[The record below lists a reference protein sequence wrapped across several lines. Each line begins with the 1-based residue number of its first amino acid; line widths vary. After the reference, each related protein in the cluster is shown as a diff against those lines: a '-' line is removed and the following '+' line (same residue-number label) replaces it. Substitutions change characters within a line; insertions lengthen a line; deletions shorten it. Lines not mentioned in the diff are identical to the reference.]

1 MLKSF
6 TATAF
11 AAVAFT
17 VLSTPA
23 SAGSTPG
30 VDARQNNQAHRIY
43 DGIQNGSLSAAETGQ
58 LLRGQAR
65 LRRQERR
72 FKSDGVV
79 TPSERVRL
87 HRNLNRQSRRIW
99 RKKHN

>member
-1 MLKSF
+1 MLKSI
-6 TATAF
+6 ALASL
-11 AAVAFT
+11 AAVTLSLFT
-17 VLSTPA
+17 ESA

-30 VDARQNNQAHRIY
+30 VDKRQHNQAGRIY
-43 DGIQNGSLSAAETGQ
+43 DGVRNGSLTAKETGQ
-58 LLRGQAR
+58 LMRGQAR
-65 LRRQERR
+65 LRNQERR

-79 TPSERVRL
+79 TPGERVRM